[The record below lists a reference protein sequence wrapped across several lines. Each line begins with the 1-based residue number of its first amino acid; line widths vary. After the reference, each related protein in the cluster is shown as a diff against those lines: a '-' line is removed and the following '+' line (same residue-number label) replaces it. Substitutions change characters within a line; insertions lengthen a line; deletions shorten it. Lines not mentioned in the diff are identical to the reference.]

1 MGKDLYYMQTPK
13 PVEETYHDLEY
24 STWHF
29 LTDLWNQQD
38 RMDLDGRVLDKSDIP
53 PLKIVLTTAKSSNNE
68 KLADDM
74 EELIN
79 AINKMESITLVI
91 RD

>member
-13 PVEETYHDLEY
+13 LEEEKYYDLEY

-29 LTDLWNQQD
+29 LANLWNIEV
-38 RMDLDGRVLDKSDIP
+38 MDVNGRILDKSDEP
-53 PLKIVLTTAKSSNNE
+53 PLKIVMATAKSCNNE
-68 KLADDM
+68 RLAKDI